1 MKSVPEAH
9 SEQGEQ
15 GEARHKDQ
23 ERKAIVCQKAKKYIE
38 KATKRKTMLNNKDEE
53 LGKDWNNL
61 NNEYE
66 LLEQK
71 LEDAKEGKDIDA
83 TDIVEIDNW

>member
-1 MKSVPEAH
+1 
-9 SEQGEQ
+9 
-15 GEARHKDQ
+15 
-23 ERKAIVCQKAKKYIE
+23 
-38 KATKRKTMLNNKDEE
+38 MLNNKDEE

-61 NNEYE
+61 NDEYE

-71 LEDAKEGKDIDA
+71 LDDAKEVKDIDA